1 MNSCEGGEPMWFIN
15 IFVGLSLFIIAVFGI
30 ALAVLELMV
39 TVATVVVGVVV
50 AVLVGIC
57 IFLYGLIFK

>member
-1 MNSCEGGEPMWFIN
+1 MWFIN